1 MTSLSAVLTG
11 DLIRSRQS
19 DPRLVDAAIDV
30 LASAAADFGRAWTFD
45 PRFTRFRGD
54 GWQVVLPDPAYVLDA
69 CIYLSARLTAEHPLL
84 QTRVSAGGGEAIVPQ
99 DGDLSAASG
108 SAFFI
113 SGDHLDNMSKRRRLI
128 VAGHGIGTWQNAVV
142 LLADWMIGTWS
153 GPQSEAVALTLLGD
167 ETNEQMARR
176 LGITRQAFEARLN
189 GSGFQSLGEA
199 LHAFRTHDYGGAAP

>member
-1 MTSLSAVLTG
+1 M
-11 DLIRSRQS
+11 
-19 DPRLVDAAIDV
+19 
-30 LASAAADFGRAWTFD
+30 
-45 PRFTRFRGD
+45 
-54 GWQVVLPDPAYVLDA
+54 
-69 CIYLSARLTAEHPLL
+69 
-84 QTRVSAGGGEAIVPQ
+84 PQ